1 MVSAGAELYLVCS
14 NRHSY
19 RLWVSV
25 MSIDPRSLLSRTSNF
40 PTITVPSKPFQVL
53 PHWDINPAKTM
64 ATKNRELIVPSRPF
78 QALPGPE
85 PRLEHWYALLQGTRG
100 RGASSPSLRLHL
112 PAPAECRRHRVH
124 DRAAASATGVL
135 AEGLELPRLRGVE
148 TNKHWAITCG
158 NLRSYHQQECGYHG
172 I

>member
-78 QALPGPE
+78 QAQS
-85 PRLEHWYALLQGTRG
+85 QGWSIGTLFCKERVG
-100 RGASSPSLRLHL
+100 VGHL
-112 PAPAECRRHRVH
+112 PRPSACTFRRPQS
-124 DRAAASATGVL
+124 AGATGSMTAPPHQRPVSWRKDWSFQGC
-135 AEGLELPRLRGVE
+135 AGLKP
-148 TNKHWAITCG
+148 TNIG
-158 NLRSYHQQECGYHG
+158 L
-172 I
+172 